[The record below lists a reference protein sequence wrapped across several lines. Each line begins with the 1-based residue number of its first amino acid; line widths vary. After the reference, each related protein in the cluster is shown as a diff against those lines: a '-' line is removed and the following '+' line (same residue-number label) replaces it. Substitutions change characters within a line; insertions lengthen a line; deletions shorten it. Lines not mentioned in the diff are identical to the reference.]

1 MFWIFHKWHLYM
13 KMNPTIWGAL
23 VFAFL
28 RMKFCWFT
36 AELGIFA
43 AECEVARISRQ
54 RGQGA
59 ALWQTVQ
66 VSCCLGICIAG
77 MVPDHGCV

>member
-1 MFWIFHKWHLYM
+1 MFSSFHKWHLYM
-13 KMNPTIWGAL
+13 IMNPTIWGAL

-28 RMKFCWFT
+28 RKKFCRFT

-43 AECEVARISRQ
+43 AECEVARISRR

-59 ALWQTVQ
+59 ALRQTVQ
-66 VSCCLGICIAG
+66 GSCCLGVCIAA
-77 MVPDHGCV
+77 MVPEH

>member
-1 MFWIFHKWHLYM
+1 MILIFHKCHLYM
-13 KMNPTIWGAL
+13 MMNPTIWVAL
-23 VFAFL
+23 VFAF
-28 RMKFCWFT
+28 FWFT

-54 RGQGA
+54 RSWGA

-66 VSCCLGICIAG
+66 VSCCLGVCIAG
-77 MVPDHGCV
+77 MVPDH